1 MTEAD
6 RSPAGLP
13 AAFEEA
19 FGRLQLLVAEAC
31 REEAHWSRSVARAI
45 VAVLDFAA
53 NEPDAARAVS
63 TDALSYGPYGAYLHR
78 KLIEYFAASLAA
90 CSERGRRQG
99 LPEIV
104 EEALVAGVAELVA
117 VHLRGGRQDELPGIA
132 SQVIEL
138 TLLPYL
144 GLEQARRVAVEV
156 VSGG

>member
-1 MTEAD
+1 MGEAD
-6 RSPAGLP
+6 RSPVGMG

-31 REEAHWSRSVARAI
+31 RGEALWPRSVARAI

-53 NEPDAARAVS
+53 AEPAAARAVS
-63 TDALSYGPYGAYLHR
+63 IDALSCGPYGGYLHR

-90 CSERGRRQG
+90 CSEGGRRRG

-117 VHLRGGRQDELPGIA
+117 MHLRGGRQDELPGMA

-144 GLEQARRVAVEV
+144 GLEEARRVAREV
-156 VSGG
+156 AGG

>member
-1 MTEAD
+1 MA
-6 RSPAGLP
+6 

-31 REEAHWSRSVARAI
+31 RGEALWPRSVARAI

-53 NEPDAARAVS
+53 AEPAAARAVS
-63 TDALSYGPYGAYLHR
+63 VDALSCGPYGAYLHR

-90 CSERGRRQG
+90 CSEGGRRHG

-117 VHLRGGRQDELPGIA
+117 MHLRDGRQDELPAIA

-144 GLEQARRVAVEV
+144 GLEQARQVALEV
-156 VSGG
+156 TGG